1 MTKILVVTII
11 IRLTIIAIIGHT
23 FIANI
28 IIHVVAVL
36 ATNRQISS
44 ITIVPICCHHS
55 LIVIRINFRKSL
67 SIIVAVFFYLCG
79 HSS

>member
-11 IRLTIIAIIGHT
+11 IGLIIITIIDHT

-28 IIHVVAVL
+28 IIHVVAIL

-44 ITIVPICCHHS
+44 ITIVPICCHHN
-55 LIVIRINFRKSL
+55 LIVIRIHVRKSL
-67 SIIVAVFFYLCG
+67 FIIVVVFFCLRG
-79 HSS
+79 RSS